1 MTIVEIVQ
9 ALVRPVITVM
19 LTGTFCILAY
29 KSNIVIT
36 SDSLNSIVLAA
47 IAFWFGQRTAE
58 KSNVIPQVSVGDR
71 GSATVNNNS
80 SPAA

>member
-1 MTIVEIVQ
+1 MIVVEIIQ
-9 ALVRPVITVM
+9 ALVRPIITVM
-19 LTGTFCILAY
+19 LTGTFCVLAY

-58 KSNVIPQVSVGDR
+58 KSNVKPQVSVGDS
-71 GSATVNNNS
+71 GPTVINNNS
-80 SPAA
+80 GSAS